1 MPTRDGTSPSPTV
14 RNLRRYVVV
23 DPFGPYLGR
32 GLIVTLAGHVDHGKT
47 SIVRAMTGVDTDRL
61 AEEKR
66 RGLTIDLG
74 FAYTDMGGQRV
85 GFVDVPGHHRFVHN
99 MVAGIAG
106 RQYALLVVA
115 ADDGVMPQS
124 REHLAILRLLGLRS
138 GVVALTK
145 IDRVPA
151 HRVDEV
157 RNQIRALT
165 AGTFLADAQTIA
177 LSCETETGVEDLRA
191 HLERAA
197 TALHVEPDD
206 RPFRL
211 PIDRAFT
218 VRGSGVVVT
227 GTVVSGSAK
236 LDDRLVLASSGDPLR
251 VRSLRVQDEPSA
263 SAEVGDRAAV
273 NIAGAGIDGVRRGDW
288 LLDPAMR
295 EPAPRFAVRL
305 AVLDDFPRAVKH
317 NAPVHVYHATSHA
330 QGRILL
336 IEGSPVAPGAAATVD
351 LACEE
356 PLHVKVGDRIVV
368 RDHDLGCTLG
378 GGLVVDLAVPVN
390 RRRSAERRKRIAAA
404 EPEDPIATAAALS
417 QLEPLRATA
426 FARHRNLEP
435 RRLDEIIKQLN
446 LAVVEGHLLHPDL
459 LSATT
464 RAISE
469 KLADHHRRHPDSPGL
484 TAEEICSAD
493 TTERYTERLAL
504 AWLVERGSLRVENGR
519 YADTR
524 HQAAIPDNVTRLF
537 EDVRTL
543 LDSVQPPS
551 LGDLAKHLRRPFPEF
566 EREMRAL
573 PAFNLA
579 VRVSDTRYFLPNRL
593 LELGELANKLNAR
606 APFTVRQFRDASG
619 VGRNVVIEVLEYFDG
634 RGFTQR
640 IGDTRRVVGH
650 ASQIASP
657 QS

>member
-1 MPTRDGTSPSPTV
+1 M
-14 RNLRRYVVV
+14 
-23 DPFGPYLGR
+23 
-32 GLIVTLAGHVDHGKT
+32 IVTLAGHVDHGKT

-74 FAYTDMGGQRV
+74 FAYTDMGGRRV

-138 GVVALTK
+138 GVVAVTK
-145 IDRVPA
+145 IDRVPPQ
-151 HRVDEV
+151 RVDEV
-157 RNQIRALT
+157 RTQIRALT
-165 AGTFLADAQTIA
+165 AGTFLADAQIIA
-177 LSCETETGVEDLRA
+177 LSCETEAGVEDLRA

-236 LDDRLVLASSGDPLR
+236 LDDGLVLASTGNPLR
-251 VRSLRVQDEPSA
+251 VRSLHVQDEPSTA
-263 SAEVGDRAAV
+263 ADVGDRAAV
-273 NIAGAGIDGVRRGDW
+273 NIAGTAVDDVRRGDW

-295 EPAPRFAVRL
+295 EPVTRFAVRL
-305 AVLDDFPRAVKH
+305 AVLEDFPRPVKH

-330 QGRILL
+330 QGRVLL
-336 IEGSPVAPGAAATVD
+336 IEGTPIEPGGTATVD

-356 PLHVKVGDRIVV
+356 PLHVKVGDRIIL
-368 RDHDLGCTLG
+368 RDQDLGCTLG
-378 GGLVVDLAVPVN
+378 GGMVVDLVVPAN
-390 RRRSAERRKRIAAA
+390 RRRSPDRRKRIAAE
-404 EPEDPIATAAALS
+404 EPEDPTITLAALS
-417 QLEPLRATA
+417 QREPLRATT
-426 FARHRNLEP
+426 FARHWNLAP
-435 RRLDEIIKQLN
+435 KRLDAIVKDLG
-446 LAVVEGHLLHPDL
+446 LAVVEGHLLHPGL
-459 LSATT
+459 LGATA
-464 RAISE
+464 RAITE
-469 KLADHHRRHPDSPGL
+469 KLAVQHRRHPDSPGL
-484 TAEEICSAD
+484 TADEICTED
-493 TTERYTERLAL
+493 TAERHTGHLAL
-504 AWLVERGSLRVENGR
+504 AWLVERGSLRVESGR
-519 YADTR
+519 YADAKHR
-524 HQAAIPDNVTRLF
+524 AAVPADVTRLF

-551 LGDLAKHLRRPFPEF
+551 LGDLAKRLRRPFPEF

-573 PAFNLA
+573 TAFNLA
-579 VRVSDTRYFLPNRL
+579 VRISDTRYFLPDRL
-593 LELGELANKLNAR
+593 LELAELANELNSQ

-634 RGFTQR
+634 KGFTQR
-640 IGDTRRVVGH
+640 IGDTRRVVGD
-650 ASQIASP
+650 AQIIHRHFGSDILP
-657 QS
+657 P

>member
-1 MPTRDGTSPSPTV
+1 M
-14 RNLRRYVVV
+14 
-23 DPFGPYLGR
+23 
-32 GLIVTLAGHVDHGKT
+32 IVTLAGHVDHGKT
-47 SIVRAMTGVDTDRL
+47 SIVRALTGVDTDRL

-74 FAYTDMGGQRV
+74 FAYTDLGGRRV

-138 GVVALTK
+138 GVVAVTK
-145 IDRVPA
+145 IDRVSPE
-151 HRVDEV
+151 RVGEV
-157 RNQIRALT
+157 RNKIRALT
-165 AGTFLADAQTIA
+165 AGTFLGDAQIIA
-177 LSCETETGVEDLRA
+177 LSCETEAGIGDLRT
-191 HLERAA
+191 HLEQVA
-197 TALHVEPDD
+197 TTSVTRHDD
-206 RPFRL
+206 RPFRF

-227 GTVVSGSAK
+227 GTVVSGSAR

-251 VRSLRVQDEPSA
+251 VRGLHVQDEPSTT
-263 SAEVGDRAAV
+263 AEVGDRAAV
-273 NIAGAGIDGVRRGDW
+273 NVAGAGIDDVRRGDW

-317 NAPVHVYHATSHA
+317 NAPVHVYHATSHT

-336 IEGSPVAPGAAATVD
+336 IEGTPIEPGANAIVD

-378 GGLVVDLAVPVN
+378 GGPVVDLVVPAN
-390 RRRSAERRKRIAAA
+390 RRRSPGRRKRIAAA
-404 EPEDPIATAAALS
+404 EPEDPIVALAALS

-426 FARHRNLEP
+426 FARHWNLAP
-435 RRLDEIIKQLN
+435 RRLDEVIEQLN
-446 LAVVEGHLLHPDL
+446 LAAVEGHLLHPDL
-459 LSATT
+459 LNATT
-464 RAISE
+464 RTIRE

-484 TAEEICSAD
+484 TAEEICSGD
-493 TTERYTERLAL
+493 TTERHTGRLAL
-504 AWLVERGSLRVENGR
+504 AWLVEHGSLRVESGR
-519 YADTR
+519 YADAK
-524 HQAAIPDNVTRLF
+524 HQAAIPANVTRLF

-551 LGDLAKHLRRPFPEF
+551 LGDLAKRLGRPFPVF

-573 PAFNLA
+573 TAFNLA
-579 VRVSDTRYFLPNRL
+579 VRVSDTRYFLPDRL
-593 LELGELANKLNAR
+593 LELAELAKRLNAR

-640 IGDTRRVVGH
+640 IGDTRRVVGD
-650 ASQIASP
+650 AQIIHRHFGGDILSP
-657 QS
+657 

>member
-1 MPTRDGTSPSPTV
+1 M
-14 RNLRRYVVV
+14 
-23 DPFGPYLGR
+23 
-32 GLIVTLAGHVDHGKT
+32 IVTLAGHVDHGKT

-74 FAYTDMGGQRV
+74 FAYTDLGGRRV

-124 REHLAILRLLGLRS
+124 REHLAILRLLGLSR

-145 IDRVPA
+145 IDRVPVQ
-151 HRVDEV
+151 RIDEV
-157 RNQIRALT
+157 RNQIRSLT
-165 AGTFLADAQTIA
+165 SGTFLADAQIIG
-177 LSCETETGVEDLRA
+177 LSCETEAGIEDLRS
-191 HLERAA
+191 HLEQEA
-197 TALHVEPDD
+197 TASETHRDS

-227 GTVVSGSAK
+227 GTVVSGSART
-236 LDDRLVLASSGDPLR
+236 DDRLVLASTGNPMR
-251 VRSLRVQDEPSA
+251 VRGLHVQDEPA
-263 SAEVGDRAAV
+263 ATAVAGDRAAV
-273 NIAGAGIDGVRRGDW
+273 NIAGIGVDDVRRGDW

-295 EPAPRFAVRL
+295 EPASRFAVRL
-305 AVLDDFPRAVKH
+305 AVLGDFPRPVKH
-317 NAPVHVYHATSHA
+317 NAPLHVYHATSHT

-336 IEGSPVAPGAAATVD
+336 IEGSPIEPGCTAAVD

-368 RDHDLGCTLG
+368 RDHDLGRTLG
-378 GGLVVDLAVPVN
+378 GGLVVDLVVPVN
-390 RRRSAERRKRIAAA
+390 RRRSPERRERIAVTQ
-404 EPEDPIATAAALS
+404 PDDPVATLAALS
-417 QLEPLRATA
+417 RRRPLRAAA
-426 FARHRNLEP
+426 FARRWNVAP
-435 RRLDEIIKQLN
+435 RRLDEIVKQLN
-446 LAVVEGHLLHPDL
+446 LALVEEHLLHPNL
-459 LSATT
+459 LGATT
-464 RAISE
+464 GAIRE

-484 TAEEICSAD
+484 TADQICVGD
-493 TTERYTERLAL
+493 TAERHNGRLAL
-504 AWLVERGSLRVENGR
+504 AWLVERGSLRLESGH
-519 YADTR
+519 YADAK
-524 HQAAIPDNVTRLF
+524 HHASIPANVTRLF

-543 LDSVQPPS
+543 LDSIQPPS
-551 LGDLAKHLRRPFPEF
+551 LGDLAKRLQRPFPAF

-579 VRVSDTRYFLPNRL
+579 VRISDTRYFLPDRL
-593 LELGELANKLNAR
+593 LELAMLASKLNAST
-606 APFTVRQFRDASG
+606 PFTVRQFRDASG

-640 IGDTRRVVGH
+640 LGDTRRVVGD
-650 ASQIASP
+650 ASQVVHRQFGGDVLHP
-657 QS
+657 

>member
-1 MPTRDGTSPSPTV
+1 M
-14 RNLRRYVVV
+14 
-23 DPFGPYLGR
+23 
-32 GLIVTLAGHVDHGKT
+32 IVTLAGHVDHGKT
-47 SIVRAMTGVDTDRL
+47 SIVRALTGVDTDRL

-74 FAYTDMGGQRV
+74 FAYTDLGGRRV
-85 GFVDVPGHHRFVHN
+85 GYVDVPGHHRFVHN

-124 REHLAILRLLGLRS
+124 REHLAILRLLGLRN

-145 IDRVPA
+145 IDRVAPK
-151 HRVDEV
+151 RVDEV

-165 AGTFLADAQTIA
+165 AGSFLADARVIA
-177 LSCETETGVEDLRA
+177 LSCQTETGIEDLRA

-227 GTVVSGSAK
+227 GTVVSGSVG
-236 LDDRLVLASSGDPLR
+236 LDDRLVLASTGNPLR
-251 VRSLRVQDEPSA
+251 VRSLHVQDQPS
-263 SAEVGDRAAV
+263 STAEVGDRAAV
-273 NIAGAGIDGVRRGDW
+273 NIAGTEVDDVRRGDW

-295 EPAPRFAVRL
+295 EPALRFAVRL
-305 AVLDDFPRAVKH
+305 AVLDDFPRPVKH
-317 NAPVHVYHATSHA
+317 NAPLHVYHATSHT

-336 IEGSPVAPGAAATVD
+336 IEGTPVEPGSTATVD
-351 LACEE
+351 VACEE

-368 RDHDLGCTLG
+368 RDHDLGRTLG
-378 GGLVVDLAVPVN
+378 GGLVVDLVVPAN
-390 RRRSAERRKRIAAA
+390 RRRSPERRERIAAT
-404 EPEDPIATAAALS
+404 EPEDPVATLAALS
-417 QLEPLRATA
+417 RREPLRATA
-426 FARHRNLEP
+426 FAGHWNLAP
-435 RRLDEIIKQLN
+435 RRLDAIVKDLN
-446 LAVVEGHLLHPDL
+446 VAVVEGHLLHPEL
-459 LSATT
+459 LGTT
-464 RAISE
+464 ARAISE

-484 TAEEICSAD
+484 TADETCTGDAA
-493 TTERYTERLAL
+493 ERRTGRLAL

-519 YADTR
+519 YADAK
-524 HQAAIPDNVTRLF
+524 HQAAVPADVMRLF

-551 LGDLAKHLRRPFPEF
+551 LGDLAKRLRRPFPAF

-573 PAFNLA
+573 TAFNLA
-579 VRVSDTRYFLPNRL
+579 VRVSDTRYFLPHRL
-593 LELGELANKLNAR
+593 LELGELAGKLNAR

-640 IGDTRRVVGH
+640 IGDTRRVVGD
-650 ASQIASP
+650 ASQAVHRHVGVDVLHA
-657 QS
+657 

>member
-1 MPTRDGTSPSPTV
+1 M
-14 RNLRRYVVV
+14 
-23 DPFGPYLGR
+23 
-32 GLIVTLAGHVDHGKT
+32 IVTLAGHVDHGKT
-47 SIVRAMTGVDTDRL
+47 SIVRALTGVDTDRL

-74 FAYTDMGGQRV
+74 FAYTDLGGRRV

-145 IDRVPA
+145 IDRVSPQRA
-151 HRVDEV
+151 DEV

-165 AGTFLADAQTIA
+165 AGTFLADAQIVA
-177 LSCETETGVEDLRA
+177 LSCETEAGVEDLRA

-197 TALHVEPDD
+197 TASHVEPDD

-236 LDDRLVLASSGDPLR
+236 LDDRLLLASTGDPLR
-251 VRSLRVQDEPSA
+251 IRGLHVQDEPSTT
-263 SAEVGDRAAV
+263 AEVGDRAAV
-273 NIAGAGIDGVRRGDW
+273 NIAGTGVDDVRRGDW

-295 EPAPRFAVRL
+295 QPVPRFAVRL
-305 AVLDDFPRAVKH
+305 AVLEDFPRRVKH
-317 NAPVHVYHATSHA
+317 NVPLHIYHATSHT

-336 IEGSPVAPGAAATVD
+336 IEGTPIEPGATAIVD

-378 GGLVVDLAVPVN
+378 GGLVVDLVVPAS
-390 RRRSAERRKRIAAA
+390 RRRSPDRRKRIAAA
-404 EPEDPIATAAALS
+404 EPEDPIATLAALS
-417 QLEPLRATA
+417 QREPLRATA
-426 FARHRNLEP
+426 FARHWNLAP
-435 RRLDEIIKQLN
+435 RRLDEVIKQLN
-446 LAVVEGHLLHPDL
+446 LAVIEGHLLHTDL
-459 LSATT
+459 LSATSS
-464 RAISE
+464 AISE

-484 TAEEICSAD
+484 TAEEICTGDAA
-493 TTERYTERLAL
+493 ERHTGRLAL
-504 AWLVERGSLRVENGR
+504 AWLVERGSLRVESGR
-519 YADTR
+519 YADTK
-524 HQAAIPDNVTRLF
+524 HQAAIPANVARLF
-537 EDVRTL
+537 EDVRSL

-551 LGDLAKHLRRPFPEF
+551 LGDLAKRFHRPFPEF

-573 PAFNLA
+573 TAFNLA
-579 VRVSDTRYFLPNRL
+579 VRVSDTRYFLPDRL
-593 LELGELANKLNAR
+593 LELGELASKLNAR

-640 IGDTRRVVGH
+640 IGDTRRVVGD
-650 ASQIASP
+650 AQIIHRHFGGDILRP
-657 QS
+657 